1 MRQFPVSVGDNL
13 VLADAGI
20 TSRAPRHHIGAF
32 VDPATIETFLQHR
45 PDGVVVL
52 IGKREVRPSQL
63 RQAEP
68 SHELFN
74 RVRDGTIWS
83 LHSEHL

>member
-1 MRQFPVSVGDNL
+1 MRQFSVSVGDNL
-13 VLADAGI
+13 VLTNAGI
-20 TSRAPRHHIGAF
+20 APRTPRHHIGAF
-32 VDPATIETFLQHR
+32 VDPTTVETFLQHC